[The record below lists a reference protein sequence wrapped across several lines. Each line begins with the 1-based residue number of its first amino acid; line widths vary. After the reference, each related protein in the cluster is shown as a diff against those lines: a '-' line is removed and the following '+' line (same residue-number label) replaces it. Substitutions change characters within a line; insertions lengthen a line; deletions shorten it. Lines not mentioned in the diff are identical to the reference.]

1 MMFLSIDGRLTV
13 PLVYISDCGI
23 GGVLVVAP
31 GTSRVIDCSRVFFL
45 QQFGKEVL
53 VRIPRRKRRLEPS
66 FRIAAVR
73 VVLQFVPLED
83 LVVFIIPSP
92 HHQRRMRPQ
101 PPHILPSFELH
112 ALQKSRIGRII
123 ATSEREV
130 LPHQDPKLVAG
141 VEESIVFVDSSAPYA
156 DHDLV
161 AGG

>member
-1 MMFLSIDGRLTV
+1 MFLSIDGRLTV

-73 VVLQFVPLED
+73 VVLQFVPFED

-101 PPHILPSFELH
+101 PPHILPSLKLH
-112 ALQKSRIGRII
+112 TLKESRISRII
-123 ATSEREV
+123 A
-130 LPHQDPKLVAG
+130 AG